1 MLKNVSTLA
10 SQLSLLQAQL
20 KKPQAKDTKAPNPA
34 SNAGTAP
41 KTPVSNQG
49 SKLAGPQVAL
59 LAAPTTTQ
67 VQAAITTLK
76 KPPFKPTDVN
86 MFNPSVY
93 PTAKAMA
100 PAPAK
105 TMTDTQ
111 VKAELTKTFNKR
123 FNNNSQQV
131 QQAVALMDDPALKKV
146 VPDPRLRGAIVNLK
160 GTAGEGAIQAYR
172 NGTYSSV
179 KFASNLPAGSNAI
192 AQVLTPAG
200 KKPELVVNSRYQG
213 ENFQL
218 LTNTMAHEAL
228 HQDSAVTP
236 TEEAIGNTMDSLI
249 YGKLVTENPS
259 LAQTGTELSR
269 RLNTLVMG
277 RLNSRDANGNL
288 RVFTAKS
295 NVLPG
300 SNRTFPNFASML
312 NYPSTASKTDST
324 PGNAVLADMIKRVTG
339 QTVSNPRFDANT
351 LNLLDKG
358 QIVMNPVELV
368 NLAKALKLNTN

>member
-20 KKPQAKDTKAPNPA
+20 KKPQAKDSKTPHQSPNTEAPSKA
-34 SNAGTAP
+34 
-41 KTPVSNQG
+41 PVSNQG
-49 SKLAGPQVAL
+49 NTLAGPQVAL

-67 VQAAITTLK
+67 VQAATTTLK

-105 TMTDTQ
+105 TMTDIQ

-131 QQAVALMDDPALKKV
+131 QQAVALMDDPALKAV

-172 NGTYSSV
+172 NGTYGAV
-179 KFASNLPAGSNAI
+179 KFGTNLPSTMTI
-192 AQVLTPAG
+192 AQVQTPAG
-200 KKPELVVNSRYQG
+200 KKPEVIVNSRYQG

-236 TEEAIGNTMDSLI
+236 TEEAISNTMDSLI

-259 LAQTGTELSR
+259 LAQSGTELAR
-269 RLNTLVMG
+269 RLNTLMLG

-288 RVFTAKS
+288 RVFTAQS

-300 SNRTFPNFASML
+300 SNQTFPNFASLL

-324 PGNAVLADMIKRVTG
+324 PGNAVLTDMIKKVTG
-339 QTVSNPRFDANT
+339 QTVASPKFDANT

-358 QIVMNPVELV
+358 QIVMSPVELV
-368 NLAKALKLNTN
+368 SLAQALKLNTN